1 MKVRENGFNESIF
14 SVMGRTQ
21 SGADLGEELAPFILD
36 NTLIVEL
43 EHSDPVNSVQ
53 NHCIHDGL
61 D

>member
-1 MKVRENGFNESIF
+1 
-14 SVMGRTQ
+14 MGRTQ